1 MRPMTESEYVDF
13 LRAGT
18 RTAKL
23 AVTLPSGRPTVTP
36 VWFVWEDDGVLR
48 FNTGID
54 TAKARSLAADPRV
67 ALVVDLEEPP
77 YAFVRVEGAVRLVRD
92 PPEVRRVATAIGGRY
107 MGLDRAQ
114 EFGRRNGGDD
124 ELVVEVY
131 PTRIVAITD
140 VTG

>member
-1 MRPMTESEYVDF
+1 MTESEYVDF

-54 TAKARSLAADPRV
+54 QES
-67 ALVVDLEEPP
+67 
-77 YAFVRVEGAVRLVRD
+77 
-92 PPEVRRVATAIGGRY
+92 RR
-107 MGLDRAQ
+107 
-114 EFGRRNGGDD
+114 
-124 ELVVEVY
+124 
-131 PTRIVAITD
+131 
-140 VTG
+140 